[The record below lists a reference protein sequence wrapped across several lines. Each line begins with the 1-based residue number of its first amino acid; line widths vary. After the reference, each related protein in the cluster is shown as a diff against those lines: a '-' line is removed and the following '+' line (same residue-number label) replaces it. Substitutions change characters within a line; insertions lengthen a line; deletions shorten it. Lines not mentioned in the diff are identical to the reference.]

1 MRINDRY
8 NIIATD
14 DLNITL
20 QRRNKKEDN
29 SWSKYSTVGYYTSF
43 NAALEAMVKKEI
55 IGDGLDNFKDICNK
69 IDELTELIKN
79 LDIK

>member
-1 MRINDRY
+1 MKINERY

-20 QRRNKKEDN
+20 QRRNKKEDD
-29 SWSKYSTVGYYTSF
+29 SWSKYSTIGYYTSF
-43 NAALEAMVKKEI
+43 NSALEAMVKKEI

-69 IDELTELIKN
+69 IEQLTELIKN